1 MVQYFLNELYTQ
13 NIPKFLILSPFRVL
27 PILILRRLCS
37 ITLYRLPIASLIT
50 FSEICFDTNPV
61 HQMRV
66 FSIKDQETEV
76 KYISTVIKARLQEQM
91 YSYSFFLSFFL
102 FLWGGGYYK
111 LFILN
116 TSFNLLH
123 FPLFVLNTL
132 ITFDKSFT
140 WAGLQVSFK
149 CVLL

>member
-1 MVQYFLNELYTQ
+1 M
-13 NIPKFLILSPFRVL
+13 SPFRVL
-27 PILILRRLCS
+27 PILILRRFCS

-102 FLWGGGYYK
+102 FFVGGGYYK

-140 WAGLQVSFK
+140 WAGLQVSFRG
-149 CVLL
+149 VLL

>member
-1 MVQYFLNELYTQ
+1 M
-13 NIPKFLILSPFRVL
+13 SPFRVL
-27 PILILRRLCS
+27 PILILRRFCS

-76 KYISTVIKARLQEQM
+76 KYISTVIKACLQVVRVC
-91 YSYSFFLSFFL
+91 FLSFFL
-102 FLWGGGYYK
+102 GGGGYYK

-149 CVLL
+149 GVLL